1 MFFAFGMDTGSVQII
16 LSVLFFTA
24 ELVLECV
31 YEVNYY
37 LPVMTL
43 FPFNNSR
50 KLELV
55 EGALEGSVVL
65 PGCFLFCLPS
75 LCDIPIPL
83 AMVYEL

>member
-65 PGCFLFCLPS
+65 PDRSLFCLLS
-75 LCDIPIPL
+75 MCARPIPL
-83 AMVYEL
+83 AVVDAL